1 MRVPAYAL
9 MAVSWLPLAAQP
21 PLPDTAELE
30 TELKRLV
37 EVFNLVSGNSADP
50 QTADRLIYGGA
61 IPGMLS
67 RLDPHSVFFDPDQF
81 EQLQQMQTSTV
92 KGFGSIVSV
101 LPGRVIV
108 LQVQPSSP
116 AERNGLAAGD
126 EMIIINGIVLAR
138 LDVEQLVQLLGM
150 ARQQAVQLQIRRP
163 GTAGLLPLT
172 MTPAELQSPS
182 VDRVFL
188 LRPGIGHIRTN
199 SFDAGTA
206 KEIKDAIEK
215 LGGNNLN
222 GLVLDLRGNPGG
234 VLSSALETA
243 ALFLRPGTRLITGRG
258 RGKGTQE
265 IDVPAGGAP
274 YTFKLAVL
282 IDAKSASGSE
292 IVAGAIQDNDRG
304 VLLGETSYGKG
315 LVQSVY
321 PLTGATGLALTTA
334 FYYTPSGRSIQ
345 RPLRDSGLHAA
356 ENPGRPEYKTKSGRT
371 VRGGG
376 GIEPDHAVSPPFA
389 TRFQAAVEA
398 TASFHGFAMEWL
410 RLNRAKATPGMGITP
425 QMLDEFQLFLSRRNI
440 QPPLSEWTAERAF
453 IVSRLKQ
460 EILNLAV
467 NVAAGD
473 EVEALR
479 DPVVKRAADAIGTP

>member
-1 MRVPAYAL
+1 MRRATVL
-9 MAVSWLPLAAQP
+9 LLFVSGLPLAAQP

-37 EVFNLVSGNSADP
+37 DVFNLVSDNAAET

-67 RLDPHSVFFDPDQF
+67 KLDPHSAFFDPDQF

-108 LQVQPSSP
+108 LQVQPGSP

-126 EMIIINGIVLAR
+126 EIIMINGISLAR
-138 LDVEQLVQLLGM
+138 LDIEQLVQLLTM
-150 ARQQAVQLQIRRP
+150 ARQQAVQLQLRRT

-172 MTPAELQSPS
+172 MVPAEMQSPS

-188 LRPGIGHIRTN
+188 LGPGLGHIRAN
-199 SFDAGTA
+199 SFDAGTP

-215 LGGNNLN
+215 LGGNNLK

-234 VLSSALETA
+234 VLASALETA
-243 ALFLRPGTRLITGRG
+243 ALFLPSGTRLITGRG

-265 IDVPAGGAP
+265 IDVPQGGSP
-274 YTFKLAVL
+274 FTFKLAVL
-282 IDAKSASGSE
+282 IDSKSASGSE
-292 IVAGAIQDNDRG
+292 IVAGAVQDNDRG
-304 VLLGETSYGKG
+304 VLLGEPSYGKG

-321 PLTGATGLALTTA
+321 PLAGSTGLALTTA

-345 RPLRDSGLHAA
+345 RPLRGSGIHAA
-356 ENPGRPEYKTKSGRT
+356 DDPGRPEYKTKAGRT
-371 VRGGG
+371 VLGGG
-376 GIEPDHAVSPPFA
+376 GIEPDQLAAQPSP
-389 TRFQAAVEA
+389 TRLQAAMEA
-398 TASFHGFAMEWL
+398 TASYHGFAMEWV
-410 RLNRAKATPGMGITP
+410 RANRSKTATTLEITP
-425 QMLDEFQLFLSRRNI
+425 QMLDEFQLFLSKRNI
-440 QPPLSEWTAERAF
+440 RPPLSEWTAERPF
-453 IVSRLKQ
+453 IVSRMKQ
-460 EILNLAV
+460 EILNLTAG
-467 NVAAGD
+467 VAAGD
-473 EVEALR
+473 EVETLR
-479 DPVVKRAADAIGTP
+479 DAVVRRAVSVLGTQ

>member
-1 MRVPAYAL
+1 MRRTAAL
-9 MAVSWLPLAAQP
+9 LVFLSWLPLAAQP
-21 PLPDTAELE
+21 PLPDTGELE
-30 TELKRLV
+30 NELKRLV
-37 EVFNLVSGNSADP
+37 EVFNLVSGNAADP
-50 QTADRLIYGGA
+50 QSADRLIYGGA

-67 RLDPHSVFFDPDQF
+67 KLDPHSAFFDPDQF

-108 LQVQPSSP
+108 LQVQPGSP

-126 EMIIINGIVLAR
+126 EIIMINGIALAR
-138 LDVEQLVQLLGM
+138 LDIEQLIQLLTM
-150 ARQQAVQLQIRRP
+150 ARQQAVQLQIRRT

-188 LRPGIGHIRTN
+188 LKPGIGHVRAN

-215 LGGNNLN
+215 LGGNSLK

-243 ALFLRPGTRLITGRG
+243 SLFLAPGTRLITGRG

-265 IDVPAGGAP
+265 IDAPPGGSP

-304 VLLGETSYGKG
+304 ILLGETSYGKG

-345 RPLRDSGLHAA
+345 RPLRDSGLHDAA
-356 ENPGRPEYKTKSGRT
+356 NPGHPEFKTKAGRT

-376 GIEPDHAVSPPFA
+376 GIDPDLAVAPPPV
-389 TRFQAAVEA
+389 TRLQAALEA

-410 RLNRAKATPGMGITP
+410 RANRGGATPDLEITP
-425 QMLDEFQLFLSRRNI
+425 RMIDEFQLFLSRRNI
-440 QPPLSEWTAERAF
+440 RPSLSEWTAERSYIA
-453 IVSRLKQ
+453 SRMKQ

-473 EVEALR
+473 EVETLR
-479 DPVVKRAADAIGTP
+479 DPVVRRAITALETP

>member
-1 MRVPAYAL
+1 MRFPVHTLLAL
-9 MAVSWLPLAAQP
+9 LWLPLAAQP

-30 TELKRLV
+30 TELRRLV
-37 EVFNLVSGNSADP
+37 EVFNLVSGNAAEP

-67 RLDPHSVFFDPDQF
+67 KLDPHSVFFDPDQF

-108 LQVQPSSP
+108 LQVQPGTP
-116 AERNGLAAGD
+116 AERNGLASSD
-126 EMIIINGIVLAR
+126 EMIMINGVVLAQ
-138 LDVEQLVQLLGM
+138 LDIEQLVQLLGM

-163 GTAGLLPLT
+163 GTAGLLTLT

-182 VDRVFL
+182 VDRVFM
-188 LRPGIGHIRTN
+188 LRPGIGHVRAN

-206 KEIKDAIEK
+206 KEIGDAIEK
-215 LGGNNLN
+215 LGGNRLN
-222 GLVLDLRGNPGG
+222 GLVFDLRGNPGG
-234 VLSSALETA
+234 VLSAALETA
-243 ALFLRPGTRLITGRG
+243 TLFLPSGTRLITGRG
-258 RGKGTQE
+258 RGKGTQQ
-265 IDVPAGGAP
+265 IDVPEGGSP
-274 YTFKLAVL
+274 YKFKLAVL

-292 IVAGAIQDNDRG
+292 IVAGAVQDNDRG
-304 VLLGETSYGKG
+304 TLLGETSYGKG

-345 RPLRDSGLHAA
+345 RPLRDAGIHPA
-356 ENPGRPEYKTKSGRT
+356 EPGRPEYKTKSGRP

-376 GIEPDHAVSPPFA
+376 GIEPDHVVRPFMI
-389 TRFQAAVEA
+389 TRFQAALEA
-398 TASFHGFAMEWL
+398 TASFHGFAVDWL
-410 RLNRAKATPGMGITP
+410 RLNRPNASPGMEVTP
-425 QMLDEFQLFLSRRNI
+425 QMLDEFQLFISRRSI
-440 QPPLSEWTAERAF
+440 RPPLSEWTAERPF
-453 IVSRLKQ
+453 IASRMKQ

-467 NVAAGD
+467 GVAAGD
-473 EVEALR
+473 ELEALR
-479 DPVVKRAADAIGTP
+479 DPVVHRAIAVLETP

>member
-1 MRVPAYAL
+1 
-9 MAVSWLPLAAQP
+9 
-21 PLPDTAELE
+21 
-30 TELKRLV
+30 
-37 EVFNLVSGNSADP
+37 
-50 QTADRLIYGGA
+50 
-61 IPGMLS
+61 
-67 RLDPHSVFFDPDQF
+67 
-81 EQLQQMQTSTV
+81 
-92 KGFGSIVSV
+92 V

-108 LQVQPSSP
+108 LQVQPGSP

-126 EMIIINGIVLAR
+126 EIVMINGIALAR
-138 LDVEQLVQLLGM
+138 LDIEQLIQLLTM

-188 LRPGIGHIRTN
+188 LKPGIGHVRAN

-215 LGGNNLN
+215 LGGNSLK

-243 ALFLRPGTRLITGRG
+243 SLFLAPGTRLITGRG

-265 IDVPAGGAP
+265 IDVPPGGSP
-274 YTFKLAVL
+274 YTFKLAIL
-282 IDAKSASGSE
+282 LAAKSASGSE
-292 IVAGAIQDNDRG
+292 IVAGAVQDNARG
-304 VLLGETSYGKG
+304 PLLGETSYGKG

-345 RPLRDSGLHAA
+345 RPLRDSGLHDAA
-356 ENPGRPEYKTKSGRT
+356 SPGRPEFKTKAGRT

-376 GIEPDHAVSPPFA
+376 GIEPDLAVFPAPV

-410 RLNRAKATPGMGITP
+410 RTNRAGATSDLEITP
-425 QMLDEFQLFLSRRNI
+425 RMIDEFQLFLSRRNI
-440 QPPLSEWTAERAF
+440 RPSLSEWTAERSYIA
-453 IVSRLKQ
+453 SRMKQ

-473 EVEALR
+473 EVETLR
-479 DPVVKRAADAIGTP
+479 DPVVRRAITALETP

>member
-1 MRVPAYAL
+1 MRRTA
-9 MAVSWLPLAAQP
+9 AVVVLLLGLPLAAQP
-21 PLPDTAELE
+21 PLPDTEELE
-30 TELKRLV
+30 TELGRLV
-37 EVFNLVSGNSADP
+37 EVFNLVSTNAAEP
-50 QTADRLIYGGA
+50 QPADRLIYGGA

-67 RLDPHSVFFDPDQF
+67 RLDPHSAFFDPDQF

-108 LQVQPSSP
+108 LQVQPGSP

-126 EMIIINGIVLAR
+126 EVMMINGIALAR
-138 LDVEQLVQLLGM
+138 LDIEQLVELLTM
-150 ARQQAVQLQIRRP
+150 ARQQAVQLQIRRT

-182 VDRVFL
+182 VDRVFIL
-188 LRPGIGHIRTN
+188 KPGIGHIRAN

-206 KEIKDAIEK
+206 KEIKNAIDK
-215 LGGNNLN
+215 LGGNDLK

-234 VLSSALETA
+234 VMTSALETA
-243 ALFLRPGTRLITGRG
+243 ALFLPAGTRLITGRG

-265 IDVPAGGAP
+265 IDVPPGGSP
-274 YTFKLAVL
+274 YTFKLALL

-304 VLLGETSYGKG
+304 LLAGETSFGKG

-321 PLTGATGLALTTA
+321 PLTGGTGLALTTA

-345 RPLRDSGLHAA
+345 RPLSGSGIRAA
-356 ENPGRPEYKTKSGRT
+356 DNPGRPEYRTKAGRT

-376 GIEPDHAVSPPFA
+376 GIEPDFFVAQPFPTRLQAVM
-389 TRFQAAVEA
+389 EA
-398 TASFHGFAMEWL
+398 TASFHGFAMEWV
-410 RLNRAKATPGMGITP
+410 RSNRAKASAGMEITP
-425 QMLDEFQLFLSRRNI
+425 QMIDDFQLFLSRRNI
-440 QPPLSEWTAERAF
+440 RPALSEWTAERPF
-453 IVSRLKQ
+453 IVSRMKQ
-460 EILNLAV
+460 EILNLTAG
-467 NVAAGD
+467 VAAGD
-473 EVEALR
+473 ELETRRDAVVQRAVSILEA
-479 DPVVKRAADAIGTP
+479 P

>member
-1 MRVPAYAL
+1 MRRAAILVL
-9 MAVSWLPLAAQP
+9 FLSWLPLAAQP
-21 PLPDTAELE
+21 PLPDTVELE
-30 TELKRLV
+30 NELRRLV
-37 EVFNLVSGNSADP
+37 EVFNLVSDNAAEP

-67 RLDPHSVFFDPDQF
+67 KLDPHSAFFDPDQF

-108 LQVQPSSP
+108 LQVQPGSP

-126 EMIIINGIVLAR
+126 EIVMINGIALAR
-138 LDVEQLVQLLGM
+138 LDIEQLIQLLTM

-188 LRPGIGHIRTN
+188 LKPGIGHVRAN

-215 LGGNNLN
+215 LGGNSLK

-243 ALFLRPGTRLITGRG
+243 SLFLAPGTRLITGRG

-265 IDVPAGGAP
+265 IDVPPGGSP

-292 IVAGAIQDNDRG
+292 IVAGAVQDNDRG
-304 VLLGETSYGKG
+304 TLLGETSYGKG

-345 RPLRDSGLHAA
+345 RPLRDSGLHDAA
-356 ENPGRPEYKTKSGRT
+356 HPGRPEFKTKAGRP

-376 GIEPDHAVSPPFA
+376 GIEPDLAVFPAPV

-410 RLNRAKATPGMGITP
+410 RANRAGATPDLEITP
-425 QMLDEFQLFLSRRNI
+425 RMIDEFQLFLSRRNI
-440 QPPLSEWTAERAF
+440 RPSLSEWTAERSYIA
-453 IVSRLKQ
+453 SRMKQ

-473 EVEALR
+473 EVETLR
-479 DPVVKRAADAIGTP
+479 DPVVRRAITALETP